1 MHQLLLIFCLCIYLV
16 GCTTSTSPTDD
27 ISTRLPAALA
37 TTEPTL
43 TEDVSVTSPV
53 STQGAPSL
61 TDEAQVSQ
69 TPTAH
74 AASNLTLESKA
85 LTLYE
90 AWDVAYA
97 YAKTWSEDALLLEL
111 SSTDVA
117 DPHPDQAGQDGR
129 RQSWL
134 AVFTSPNLNKELK
147 FYIKDGGVSD
157 PIEDG
162 AYDPAVPTVAEKPVI
177 DSPEALKQVLAA
189 NPDFA
194 PGVGKG
200 KGYHFILQTGDGGK
214 PILTIVGSDSIN
226 LDAKT
231 GR

>member
-1 MHQLLLIFCLCIYLV
+1 MYQLLLIFCLCVYLA
-16 GCTTSTSPTDD
+16 GCTTSTSPTGD
-27 ISTRLPAALA
+27 ISTRLPPALA
-37 TTEPTL
+37 TTEPAL
-43 TEDVSVTSPV
+43 AEDLSVASPV
-53 STQGAPSL
+53 STQVAPFL

-69 TPTAH
+69 TPTTYVE
-74 AASNLTLESKA
+74 SNPTLESKA

-90 AWDVAYA
+90 AWDVAHD
-97 YAKTWSEDALLLEL
+97 YAKTWSEEAILLEL

-117 DPHPDQAGQDGR
+117 DPNPDQAGQDGR
-129 RQSWL
+129 RRSWL

-147 FYIKDGGVSD
+147 FYITDGVVSN

-162 AYDPAVPTVAEKPVI
+162 AYDPAVPIIAEKPVI
-177 DSPEALKQVLAA
+177 DSPEALKRVLAT

-200 KGYHFILQTGDGGK
+200 KGYHFILQTGADSK
-214 PILTIVGSDSIN
+214 PVLTVVGSEIIN

-231 GR
+231 GQ